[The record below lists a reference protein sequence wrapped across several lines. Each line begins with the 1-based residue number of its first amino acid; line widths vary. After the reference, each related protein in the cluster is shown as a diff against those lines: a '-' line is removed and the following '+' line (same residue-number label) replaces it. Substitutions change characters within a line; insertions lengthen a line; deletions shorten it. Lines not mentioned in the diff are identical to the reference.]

1 VGLERQ
7 RVAEIAQEMPDLEA
21 LPNPAKLAA
30 MYQDADWQPP
40 PSVCIGAGHR
50 CAGLRRCA
58 VRSSMPSSAA
68 TSAVVLGKGDKLSPL
83 SVNRLSPLSALS
95 PSSFRISS
103 RRVKCNFGGFFGALV
118 GGLP

>member
-1 VGLERQ
+1 L
-7 RVAEIAQEMPDLEA
+7 
-21 LPNPAKLAA
+21 KLAA
-30 MYQDADWQPP
+30 LHQDADWQPP